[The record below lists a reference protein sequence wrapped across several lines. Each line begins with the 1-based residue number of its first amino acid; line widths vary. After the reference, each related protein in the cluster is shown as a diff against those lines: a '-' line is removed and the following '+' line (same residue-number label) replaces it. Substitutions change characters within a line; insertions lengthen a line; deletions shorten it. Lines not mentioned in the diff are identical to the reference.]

1 MTINASAVPWLRL
14 GIGFIQGLA
23 LLILYQAFDDKTWP
37 ATDGLVFGPLV
48 VVAAAIPL
56 LVISGLGNIR
66 PRGLIIWAVIATIGC
81 VGFGIYGIISDPV
94 IAQSAAAPMPRIVP
108 TVMTLFSIVTMLF
121 IVHGF
126 IVAAEADRRLLAG
139 YPTYFDVF
147 CKHAV
152 QAGLAAA
159 FVGVFWTLL
168 SLSGELFRLI
178 GIGFL
183 GQLIRRSAFWI
194 PATALAFS
202 YGIHVTDVQAAI
214 VRGARTLGLF
224 LLSWLLPMMALVG
237 AAFVLALPFTGL
249 EPLWSTRRASG
260 ILLGAA
266 TALILLINAA
276 FQDGRAENR
285 AVAVLRYASALAA
298 VVVVPLIVLAGYAL
312 ALRIRQY
319 GLTPD
324 RVGVAVC
331 VLVGASFA
339 VGYVVAAARSG
350 AELRGVAGTNIVTVL
365 VVVGLLLVLN
375 SPIADPDRLS
385 VADQVSRLQ
394 SGRISPDEF
403 DFAFLRFG
411 SGRYGTRALE
421 QLATHAQGPQAAV
434 IADRAA
440 KALHAT
446 MLSQLST
453 PSQAGPAKQHIS
465 ARQRADNITVIAPA
479 GGTPPE
485 SFLEQDWSALQRPWL
500 LPQCLAASAKCEA
513 IVVDLDGDGRPEIL
527 LFSVPG
533 GAAAA
538 FKANAAESWEFVGT
552 IANAACPGVR
562 DALRAG
568 HFEIAEPAF
577 KELEAGDQ
585 RLRIENAPC
594 VPPQSGSSH

>member
-14 GIGFIQGLA
+14 GIGLVQGLA
-23 LLILYQAFDDKTWP
+23 LLFLYQAADDKSWP

-48 VVAAAIPL
+48 TVAAAIPL

-66 PRGLIIWAVIATIGC
+66 ARGLIIWAVIATIGC

-94 IAQSAAAPMPRIVP
+94 VAQFGAAPIPRIVP
-108 TVMTLFSIVTMLF
+108 TTMTLFSIATILF

-126 IVAAEADRRLLAG
+126 IVAGEADRRLLAS
-139 YPTYFDVF
+139 YPTCFDVC
-147 CKHAV
+147 CKHVV

-159 FVGVFWTLL
+159 FVGAFWTLL
-168 SLSGELFRLI
+168 FLSAELFRLI
-178 GIGFL
+178 GIEFL
-183 GQLIRRSAFWI
+183 ARLIRRNAFWI
-194 PATALAFS
+194 PTTALAFC
-202 YGIHVTDVQAAI
+202 YGIHVTDVHMAI
-214 VRGARTLGLF
+214 VRGSRTLGLF
-224 LLSWLLPMMALVG
+224 LLSWLLPMMALIG

-266 TALILLINAA
+266 AALILLVNAA

-285 AVAVLRYASALAA
+285 AVAALRYASVLAA
-298 VVVVPLIVLAGYAL
+298 VVAVPLIVLAGYAL
-312 ALRIRQY
+312 ALRIGQY

-324 RVGVAVC
+324 RVCAAVC
-331 VLVGASFA
+331 VVVGACFG

-350 AELRGVAGTNIVTVL
+350 ALLHGVEGTNIITAL
-365 VVVGLLLVLN
+365 VVVGLLLLLN
-375 SPIADPDRLS
+375 SPIADPDRIS
-385 VADQVSRLQ
+385 VADQVRRLQ

-434 IADRAA
+434 IAERAA

-446 MLSQLST
+446 TLAQVS
-453 PSQAGPAKQHIS
+453 PGKQHIS
-465 ARQRADNITVIAPA
+465 AQQRADNITVIEPA
-479 GGTPPE
+479 GGTLPD
-485 SFLEQDWSALQRPWL
+485 SFLRQDWSALQLPWL
-500 LPQCLAASAKCEA
+500 VPQCLAASAKCEA
-513 IVVDLDGDGRPEIL
+513 IVADLDGDGRPEIL
-527 LFSVPG
+527 LFGVPG
-533 GAAAA
+533 GPAAA
-538 FKANAAESWEFVGT
+538 FKANDAENWEFVGT

-568 HFEIAEPAF
+568 HFEIAQPAF
-577 KELEAGDQ
+577 KEVEANGQ
-585 RLRIENAPC
+585 RLRIENTPC
-594 VPPQSGSSH
+594 APPQSSSSR

>member
-14 GIGFIQGLA
+14 GIGLIQGLA
-23 LLILYQAFDDKTWP
+23 LLILYQAADDKTWP

-48 VVAAAIPL
+48 TVAAAIPL

-81 VGFGIYGIISDPV
+81 VGFAIYSVISDPV
-94 IAQSAAAPMPRIVP
+94 VAQFSDVPMPRIVP
-108 TVMTLFSIVTMLF
+108 TVMTLFSIATMLF

-126 IVAAEADRRLLAG
+126 IVAAEADGRWLAG

-152 QAGLAAA
+152 QAGLATA

-168 SLSGELFRLI
+168 FLSAELFRLI
-178 GIGFL
+178 GIEFL
-183 GQLIRRSAFWI
+183 RKLFQRSAFWI

-202 YGIHVTDVQAAI
+202 YGIHVTDVHVAI
-214 VRGARTLGLF
+214 VRGTRTLGLF
-224 LLSWLLPMMALVG
+224 LLSWLLPMMALIG
-237 AAFVLALPFTGL
+237 AAFVLTLPFTGL

-260 ILLGAA
+260 ILLGASA
-266 TALILLINAA
+266 ALILLINAA

-285 AVAVLRYASALAA
+285 AVAALRYAGVLAA
-298 VVVVPLIVLAGYAL
+298 VVVVPLIGLAGYAL
-312 ALRIRQY
+312 ALRIGQY

-331 VLVGASFA
+331 VVVGASFG
-339 VGYVVAAARSG
+339 VGYVIAAARSG
-350 AELRGVAGTNIVTVL
+350 ALLHGIEGTNVITVL
-365 VVVGLLLVLN
+365 IVVGLLLVLN
-375 SPIADPDRLS
+375 SPIADPDRIS

-434 IADRAA
+434 IAERAA

-446 MLSQLST
+446 TLGQIS
-453 PSQAGPAKQHIS
+453 PAKQQIS
-465 ARQRADNITVIAPA
+465 AQQRANNITVIAPA
-479 GGTPPE
+479 GGTLPD
-485 SFLEQDWSALQRPWL
+485 SFLKQDWGALQRPWRT
-500 LPQCLAASAKCEA
+500 PQCLVASVRCDA
-513 IVVDLDGDGRPEIL
+513 ILADIDGDGRPEIL
-527 LFSVPG
+527 LFGEPTG
-533 GAAAA
+533 TAAA
-538 FKANAAESWEFVGT
+538 FKASASENWEFVGYVG
-552 IANAACPGVR
+552 NAFCSGVR

-568 HFEIAEPAF
+568 QFEIVPPAF
-577 KELEAGDQ
+577 KEIEANGL
-585 RLRIENAPC
+585 RLHIEPVCAPSQAG
-594 VPPQSGSSH
+594 PR

>member
-1 MTINASAVPWLRL
+1 MAINASAVPWLRL
-14 GIGFIQGLA
+14 GIGLVQGFA
-23 LLILYQAFDDKTWP
+23 LLILYQAADDKSWP

-48 VVAAAIPL
+48 TVAAAIPL

-66 PRGLIIWAVIATIGC
+66 PRGLIVWAVIATIGC
-81 VGFGIYGIISDPV
+81 VGFGIYGIVSDPIV
-94 IAQSAAAPMPRIVP
+94 AQFSGAPIPRIVP
-108 TVMTLFSIVTMLF
+108 TALSLFSIATILF

-126 IVAAEADRRLLAG
+126 IVAAEADHRLLAS

-152 QAGLAAA
+152 QVGLAAA
-159 FVGVFWTLL
+159 FVGAFWTLL
-168 SLSGELFRLI
+168 ALSAELFRLI
-178 GIGFL
+178 GIEFL
-183 GQLIRRSAFWI
+183 AKLIQRSAFWI
-194 PATALAFS
+194 PTTALAFS
-202 YGIHVTDVQAAI
+202 CGIHVTDVHVAI
-214 VRGARTLGLF
+214 VRGTRTLGLF
-224 LLSWLLPMMALVG
+224 LVSWLLPMMALIG

-266 TALILLINAA
+266 AALILLINAA

-285 AVAVLRYASALAA
+285 AVAVLRYASVLGA

-312 ALRIRQY
+312 ALRIGQY

-324 RVGVAVC
+324 RVGAAVC
-331 VLVGASFA
+331 VVVGASFG

-350 AELRGVAGTNIVTVL
+350 ALLHGVEGTNIITAL

-375 SPIADPDRLS
+375 SPIADPDRIS

-446 MLSQLST
+446 MLSQIS
-453 PSQAGPAKQHIS
+453 PAKQHIS
-465 ARQRADNITVIAPA
+465 AQQRANNIAVIAPA
-479 GGTPPE
+479 GGALPDN
-485 SFLEQDWSALQRPWL
+485 FLQQDWNAAQRPWL
-500 LPQCLAASAKCEA
+500 LPQCLAAAAKCEA
-513 IVVDLDGDGRPEIL
+513 FVADLDGDGRPEIL
-527 LFSVPG
+527 LFGVAG
-533 GAAAA
+533 GPAAA
-538 FKANAAESWEFVGT
+538 FKANAAEKWEFVGT
-552 IANAACPGVR
+552 IANAGCPGVR

-568 HFEIAEPAF
+568 HFEIAQPVF
-577 KELEAGDQ
+577 KEIEASGQ
-585 RLRIENAPC
+585 RLRIESDCAPA
-594 VPPQSGSSH
+594 QGGR